1 MTSGQEPNGIFR
13 FMESVQAAQQAMDAE
28 ARALRGL
35 LKTVESAETATR
47 ALTEFARQLQ
57 APLKLAEEMEA
68 AIRAAGEQARQFQA
82 LIRAANADRRYVA
95 DLLTNLS
102 KFVERKSVQK
112 LMQHGWFPDLDLTAP
127 QIEQLAEAFDDDPEQ
142 ANEFL
147 CQRFRDRLEDTEAKV
162 KTAFPKR
169 AEILRQAFHGH
180 RQGHYY
186 LSVTAFLTQV
196 DGFFNDR
203 CSKSLFMGRHREDI
217 ESRIGQMQNELA
229 REMVR
234 VLLDND
240 WPLIMSEGQ
249 RQQEP
254 DGWSHLN
261 RHQVL
266 HGEVIDYGTEENSL
280 KAISLLNYC
289 AFVLPEQPT
298 SQ

>member
-1 MTSGQEPNGIFR
+1 MTSSQEPDDIFR
-13 FMESVQAAQQAMDAE
+13 FMESVQAAKRAWDAE
-28 ARALRGL
+28 ARQLQAL

-147 CQRFRDRLEDTEAKV
+147 CERFRDRLEDTEAKV

-169 AEILRQAFHGH
+169 AEILRQAFHAH

-217 ESRIGQMQNELA
+217 ESRIVQMQNELA

-240 WPLIMSEGQ
+240 WPLIMSGRQ

-266 HGEVIDYGTEENSL
+266 HGEVTEENSL

-289 AFVLPEQPT
+289 AFVLPEPEGRT
-298 SQ
+298 PG